1 MFIIKYTY
9 SLVHLLSLLSWS
21 SSWQNSINED
31 MSKKI
36 MTPSKE
42 RRSCKATACSKLAM
56 CTTSATYC
64 WCGGPPWRHGSFHA
78 EVGFLSRDTWGFRAF
93 QRVFI
98 CFSIFSIFFKCLF
111 IKIMLFESEIEGFQL
126 ERLRSEPGKL
136 FFSARNMFK
145 ATLRLWGW
153 LTFLKGFLETDRRGS
168 VLCMFIQLWI
178 FTPHLFFC
186 LQIVKWPFR
195 IV

>member
-42 RRSCKATACSKLAM
+42 RRSLQGHSMQQTGDVHHFCHVLLMRWTTPGATAVFTQKWFFWAEI
-56 CTTSATYC
+56 
-64 WCGGPPWRHGSFHA
+64 HGVSGHFN
-78 EVGFLSRDTWGFRAF
+78 
-93 QRVFI
+93 VFSYV
-98 CFSIFSIFFKCLF
+98 FPYFPYFFKCLF

-145 ATLRLWGW
+145 GDFAALRS
-153 LTFLKGFLETDRRGS
+153 THISER
-168 VLCMFIQLWI
+168 V
-178 FTPHLFFC
+178 
-186 LQIVKWPFR
+186 FR
-195 IV
+195 NG